1 LKYNLLLCKIEKI
14 NLLSIDK
21 LISFKAILNSLSK
34 SLEEIRLSKL
44 PLEGILVIDFSTII
58 AAPLIGTLIADFG
71 AEVIKVE
78 LPKVGDVTR
87 GGGSSSGKRSPFWLT
102 INRNKKTITLDLHTN
117 EGQEIA
123 RKLCAKADVVIFNF
137 RPGVIENWNL
147 GPDTLHKIN
156 PDLIIGLVSGYGQT
170 GPYKNKGGYDR
181 TVSAFSGL
189 TYTSGYPEHPPVRS
203 GFPLIDYL
211 TGYLGAFAVMMA
223 LYNRDVNRNGGEV
236 IDLTLTESAFRTS
249 GGALSMYSKDGTIYE
264 RAGNRISFVVPAE
277 NFETKDG
284 RIVAINANS
293 IRLWERL
300 AGEMGRK
307 DLLNDNRFNSYSNRI
322 KNQDEL
328 YDIISEWVKKYTTV
342 EIMQLLEKVGVPCE
356 RVNSIAD
363 LAEDPHMRQ
372 REAIIEYD
380 DYEYGKILVP
390 GIVPKLKNFPGRI
403 KFLGAK
409 LGEHNQEIFQNL
421 LGLSSEEIEKLEEKD
436 VI

>member
-1 LKYNLLLCKIEKI
+1 M
-14 NLLSIDK
+14 
-21 LISFKAILNSLSK
+21 
-34 SLEEIRLSKL
+34 SKL
-44 PLEGILVIDFSTII
+44 PLKGILVIDFSTII
-58 AAPLIGTLIADFG
+58 AAPLIGTMISDFG

-87 GGGSSSGKRSPFWLT
+87 RGGGLSGRRSPFWLT
-102 INRNKKTITLDLHTN
+102 INRNKKTITLDLHTS

-123 RKLCAKADVVIFNF
+123 RKLSAKADVVLFNF

-147 GPDTLHKIN
+147 GPDILHKIN

-170 GPYKNKGGYDR
+170 GPYKSKGGFDR
-181 TVSAFSGL
+181 TVSAFSGV
-189 TYTSGYPEHPPVRS
+189 TYTSGYPEYPPVRS
-203 GFPLIDYL
+203 GFPLVDYL

-223 LYNRDVNRNGGEV
+223 LYNRDVNKKGGEV
-236 IDLTLTESAFRTS
+236 IDLTLMESAFRTS
-249 GGALSMYSKDGTIYE
+249 GGAISMYSKDGSIYE
-264 RAGNRISFVVPAE
+264 RAGNRIRFVVPAE

-293 IRLWERL
+293 ISLWERL
-300 AGEMGRK
+300 AGAMGRK

-322 KNQDEL
+322 QNQDEL
-328 YDIISEWVKKYTTV
+328 YDIIGDWVKNYTAV
-342 EIMQLLEKVGVPCE
+342 EIMQLLEKVEVPCE
-356 RVNSIAD
+356 KVNNMAD

-390 GIVPKLKNFPGRI
+390 GIVPKLKNFPGQI

-409 LGEHNQEIFQNL
+409 LGEYNQEIYQKL
-421 LGLSSEEIEKLEEKD
+421 VGLSLEEIKDLEERD
-436 VI
+436 II

>member
-1 LKYNLLLCKIEKI
+1 M
-14 NLLSIDK
+14 ST
-21 LISFKAILNSLSK
+21 
-34 SLEEIRLSKL
+34 KL
-44 PLEGILVIDFSTII
+44 PLDGIIVLDFSTII
-58 AAPLIGTLIADFG
+58 AAPLIGTLISDFG

-87 GGGSSSGKRSPFWLT
+87 GGASEAGGRSPFWLT

-123 RKLCAKADVVIFNF
+123 KKLCAKADVALFNF

-147 GPDTLHKIN
+147 GPDVLHKIN
-156 PDLIIGLVSGYGQT
+156 PDLVIGLVSGYGQT
-170 GPYKNKGGYDR
+170 GPYRNKGGYDR
-181 TVSAFSGL
+181 TVSAFAGV

-211 TGYLGAFAVMMA
+211 TGYLGAFAVMTA
-223 LYNRDVNRNGGEV
+223 LYNRDVNENGGEV

-249 GGALSMYSKDGTIYE
+249 GAAISMYSKFGSIYE
-264 RAGNRISFVVPAE
+264 RAGNRIKYVVPAE

-293 IRLWERL
+293 VKLWEML
-300 AGEMGRK
+300 AGAMGQEE
-307 DLLNDNRFNSYSNRI
+307 LLTDTRFNSFSNRFQ
-322 KNQDEL
+322 NQDEL
-328 YDIISEWVKKYTTV
+328 YRIIGDWVKTLTTE
-342 EIMQLLEKVGVPCE
+342 EIMKKLEDVGIPCEKV
-356 RVNSIAD
+356 NNIAD

-390 GIVPKLKNFPGRI
+390 GIVPKLKNYPGKIR
-403 KFLGAK
+403 FLGAK
-409 LGEHNQEIFQNL
+409 LGEYNQEIYQRL
-421 LGLSSEEIEKLEEKD
+421 LGLSLEEIKELEEKE
-436 VI
+436 II

>member
-1 LKYNLLLCKIEKI
+1 MT
-14 NLLSIDK
+14 
-21 LISFKAILNSLSK
+21 
-34 SLEEIRLSKL
+34 RL
-44 PLEGILVIDFSTII
+44 PLDGITVVDFSTII
-58 AAPLIGTLIADFG
+58 AAPLIGTLLSDFG

-78 LPKVGDVTR
+78 KPKVGDVTR
-87 GGGSSSGKRSPFWLT
+87 GGGDFSGRRSPLWLT

-117 EGQEIA
+117 EGQDIA
-123 RKLCAKADVVIFNF
+123 RKLCAKTDVVIFNF

-147 GPDTLHKIN
+147 GPDDLHKIN
-156 PDLIIGLVSGYGQT
+156 PDLIIGLISGYGQT
-170 GPYKNKGGYDR
+170 GPYKDKGGYDR
-181 TVSAFSGL
+181 TVSAFSGV

-223 LYNRDVNRNGGEV
+223 LYNRDVNKNGGEV

-249 GGALSMYSKDGTIYE
+249 GAAISMYSKFGSIYE
-264 RAGNRISFVVPAE
+264 RAGNRIRFVVPAE

-293 IRLWERL
+293 IKLWERL
-300 AGEMGRK
+300 AEAMKRK
-307 DLLNDNRFNSYSNRI
+307 DMLTDSRFNSYSNRF

-328 YDIISEWVKKYTTV
+328 YDIIGDWVKNYMAV
-342 EIMQLLEKVGVPCE
+342 EIMQLLEKAEVPCE
-356 RVNSIAD
+356 KVNSIAD
-363 LAEDPHMRQ
+363 LAEDPHMLQ
-372 REAIIEYD
+372 REAIIEFE

-403 KFLGAK
+403 KFLGGK

-421 LGLSSEEIEKLEEKD
+421 LGLSSEEIKELEEKE

>member
-1 LKYNLLLCKIEKI
+1 MP
-14 NLLSIDK
+14 
-21 LISFKAILNSLSK
+21 K
-34 SLEEIRLSKL
+34 S
-44 PLEGILVIDFSTII
+44 PLDGIIVIDFSTII
-58 AAPLIGTLIADFG
+58 AAPLIGTLMADFG

-87 GGGSSSGKRSPFWLT
+87 GSGGLSGKRSPFWLT
-102 INRNKKTITLDLHTN
+102 IGRNKKSVTLDLHTN

-123 RKLCAKADVVIFNF
+123 RKLCSKADVALFNY

-147 GPDTLHKIN
+147 GPEVLHKIN

-170 GPYKNKGGYDR
+170 GPYKDKGGFDR
-181 TVSAFSGL
+181 TVSAFTGV
-189 TYTSGYPEHPPVRS
+189 TYTSGYPENPPVRS

-223 LYNRDVNRNGGEV
+223 LYNRDVNKNGGEI
-236 IDLTLTESAFRTS
+236 IDLSLTESAFRTS
-249 GGALSMYSKDGTIYE
+249 GGAISMYSKFGSIYE
-264 RAGNRISFVVPAE
+264 RAGNRIRFVVPAE
-277 NFETKDG
+277 NFETQDG

-293 IRLWERL
+293 IKLWERL
-300 AGEMGRK
+300 AGAMKRK
-307 DLLNDNRFNSYSNRI
+307 DLLTDNRFNSYLNRI
-322 KNQDEL
+322 QNQDEL
-328 YDIISEWVKKYTTV
+328 YEIIGDWVKDYTTIQ
-342 EIMQLLEKVGVPCE
+342 IMQLLEKAEVPCE
-356 RVNSIAD
+356 KVNSIAD

-390 GIVPKLKNFPGRI
+390 GIVPKLKNFPGQI

-409 LGEHNQEIFQNL
+409 LGEYNQEVFQDL
-421 LGLSSEEIEKLEEKD
+421 LGLSPDEIKKLGEKE

>member
-1 LKYNLLLCKIEKI
+1 M
-14 NLLSIDK
+14 SI
-21 LISFKAILNSLSK
+21 
-34 SLEEIRLSKL
+34 L
-44 PLEGILVIDFSTII
+44 PLQGTRVIDFSTII
-58 AAPLIGTLIADFG
+58 AAPLVGTLLADFG

-78 LPKVGDVTR
+78 LPKVGDTTR
-87 GGGSSSGKRSPFWLT
+87 GGARSAGGRSPFWLT
-102 INRNKKTITLDLHTN
+102 INRNKKTVTLDLHTN

-147 GPDTLHKIN
+147 GPDALHKIN

-170 GPYKNKGGYDR
+170 GPYKDKGGYDR
-181 TVSAFSGL
+181 TVSAFSGV

-211 TGYLGAFAVMMA
+211 TGYLGAFAVMTA
-223 LYNRDVNRNGGEV
+223 LYNRDVNKNGGEV

-249 GGALSMYSKDGTIYE
+249 GAAISIYSKFGSIYE

-277 NFETKDG
+277 NFGTKD
-284 RIVAINANS
+284 RKIVAINANS
-293 IRLWERL
+293 IKLWERL
-300 AGEMGRK
+300 VGAMGRK
-307 DLLNDNRFNSYSNRI
+307 DLLTDNRFNSFSNRF

-328 YDIISEWVKKYTTV
+328 YDIIGDWVKNYTAV
-342 EIMQLLEKVGVPCE
+342 EIMQLLEKAEVPCE
-356 RVNSIAD
+356 KVNNIAD

-390 GIVPKLKNFPGRI
+390 GVVPKLKNFPGQI

-409 LGEHNQEIFQNL
+409 LGEYNQEIFEKF
-421 LGLSSEEIEKLEEKD
+421 LGLTPKEIKDLEEKG

>member
-1 LKYNLLLCKIEKI
+1 MP
-14 NLLSIDK
+14 
-21 LISFKAILNSLSK
+21 
-34 SLEEIRLSKL
+34 KL
-44 PLEGILVIDFSTII
+44 PLDGIIVIDFSTII
-58 AAPLIGTLIADFG
+58 AAPLIGTLMADFG

-78 LPKVGDVTR
+78 LPKTGDVTR
-87 GGGSSSGKRSPFWLT
+87 GGGGLSGRRSPFWLT
-102 INRNKKTITLDLHTN
+102 IGRNKKSVTLDLHTK

-123 RKLCAKADVVIFNF
+123 RKLCSKADVALFNY

-147 GPDTLHKIN
+147 GPEVLHKIN

-170 GPYKNKGGYDR
+170 GPYKDKGGFDR
-181 TVSAFSGL
+181 TVSAFIGV
-189 TYTSGYPEHPPVRS
+189 TYTSGYPENPPVRS

-211 TGYLGAFAVMMA
+211 TGYLGAFAVIMA
-223 LYNRDVNRNGGEV
+223 LYNRDANHSGGGGEV
-236 IDLTLTESAFRTS
+236 IDLSLTEAAFRTS
-249 GGALSMYSKDGTIYE
+249 GGAISMYSKFGSIYE
-264 RAGNRISFVVPAE
+264 RAGNRIRFVVPAE

-293 IRLWERL
+293 IKLWERL
-300 AGEMGRK
+300 AGAMGRK
-307 DLLNDNRFNSYSNRI
+307 DLLTDNRFSSYSNRI

-328 YDIISEWVKKYTTV
+328 YNIIADWVKNYTAI
-342 EIMQLLEKVGVPCE
+342 EIMQLLEKTEVPCE
-356 RVNSIAD
+356 KVNNIAD

-372 REAIIEYD
+372 REAIIEYN

-390 GIVPKLKNFPGRI
+390 GIVPKLKNFPGSI

-421 LGLSSEEIEKLEEKD
+421 LGLSPDEIEKLEEKE

>member
-1 LKYNLLLCKIEKI
+1 M
-14 NLLSIDK
+14 
-21 LISFKAILNSLSK
+21 
-34 SLEEIRLSKL
+34 RSKL
-44 PLEGILVIDFSTII
+44 PLEGIVVIDFSTII
-58 AAPLIGTLIADFG
+58 AAPLIGTLLADFG

-78 LPKVGDVTR
+78 LPKVGDTTR
-87 GGGSSSGKRSPFWLT
+87 GGSSSSGGRSPFWLT
-102 INRNKKTITLDLHTN
+102 INRNKKTITLDLHTD

-123 RKLCAKADVVIFNF
+123 RKLCAKADVVLFNF

-147 GPDTLHKIN
+147 GPETLHKNN
-156 PDLIIGLVSGYGQT
+156 PMLIIGLVSGYGQT

-211 TGYLGAFAVMMA
+211 TGYLGAFAVMTA
-223 LYNRDVNRNGGEV
+223 IYNRDVNKNGGEL

-249 GGALSMYSKDGTIYE
+249 GAAISMYSKFGSIYE
-264 RAGNRISFVVPAE
+264 RAGNRIKFVVPAE

-293 IRLWERL
+293 IRLWEKL
-300 AGEMGRK
+300 ARAMERE
-307 DLLNDNRFNSYSNRI
+307 DLLRDNRFNSFPNRFQ
-322 KNQDEL
+322 NQDEL
-328 YDIISEWVKKYTTV
+328 YAIIGDWVKNYTAV
-342 EIMQLLEKVGVPCE
+342 EIMQLLEKAEVPCE
-356 RVNSIAD
+356 KVNNIAD

-380 DYEYGKILVP
+380 DYEFGKILVP
-390 GIVPKLKNFPGRI
+390 GIVPKLQNFPGQI

-409 LGEHNQEIFQNL
+409 LGEYNQEIYHEL
-421 LGLSSEEIEKLEEKD
+421 LGLTLDEIKDLEKKN
-436 VI
+436 II